1 MTRFRLFI
9 QIYKKKTAIFVILI
23 KECNFKLTD
32 GLSFKGYKGKFL
44 STDKESPDKSRLRH
58 IPMTVSLIL
67 KL

>member
-1 MTRFRLFI
+1 MTRFRQFI
-9 QIYKKKTAIFVILI
+9 QKKTAIFIKLI

-32 GLSFKGYKGKFL
+32 GSFKGYKGKFL
-44 STDKESPDKSRLRH
+44 PTDKESPDKSRLRH